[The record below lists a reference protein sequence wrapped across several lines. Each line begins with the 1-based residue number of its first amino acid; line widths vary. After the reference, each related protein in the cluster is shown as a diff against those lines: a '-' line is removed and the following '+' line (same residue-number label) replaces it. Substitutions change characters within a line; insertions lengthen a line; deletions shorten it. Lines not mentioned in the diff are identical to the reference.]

1 MDKTDSATVEFIPP
15 TPMPGKRVMAK
26 PQARLAMAPD
36 ENSSLFSHDELTR
49 NGSFA
54 TQTVFNP
61 EMDYNADEPNAASPR
76 QNSTSADKN
85 YSKNSNFLGKSN
97 CSNNCNVT
105 SSPHSSVYADTLNDF
120 AHAHQ
125 ANKAIHDLENKIT
138 ELLEWKN
145 KLKIPHKNVD
155 FSPVS
160 QAHMAVRE
168 MENQVNELL
177 QWKNGLVTNNKTTK
191 FEESGGAIPQRGQ
204 REHYSPIDKNNLTS
218 SVEYFEM
225 ELTLNRCVT
234 DVDKMQAA
242 VKVFPRSIVEGFRR
256 AFPNV
261 LNWRYIDFREY
272 VLNLL
277 PQHYSC
283 HRFQNFS
290 RPPTL
295 LDLDEAASKDI
306 ACPKTELYKFFIV
319 HRAPKWAKNSIREH
333 LGLDINQF
341 KARVDSILT
350 TGGSQQPSQQDRRY
364 GGQSSLCQHH
374 FQGGRQALSCEGP
387 MCPMYVEGINILPG
401 PSRPQPRSNQG
412 NR

>member
-1 MDKTDSATVEFIPP
+1 MAT
-15 TPMPGKRVMAK
+15 
-26 PQARLAMAPD
+26 PQARLATSPD
-36 ENSSLFSHDELTR
+36 ENSPLFSHDELRR

-54 TQTVFNP
+54 TQTVFDP
-61 EMDYNADEPNAASPR
+61 EMDYNSYVPNPVAPK
-76 QNSTSADKN
+76 QNSTSADNK
-85 YSKNSNFLGKSN
+85 YYFLGKNN
-97 CSNNCNVT
+97 CSNNNNCNVT
-105 SSPHSSVYADTLNDF
+105 SSPHSSVYADTLNDI
-120 AHAHQ
+120 ARAHQ

-138 ELLEWKN
+138 ELLQWKN
-145 KLKIPHKNVD
+145 NLKTRHKNVD

-168 MENQVNELL
+168 MENQVKELL
-177 QWKNGLVTNNKTTK
+177 QWKNGLVTNNQTTK

-272 VLNLL
+272 VLNML

-306 ACPKTELYKFFIV
+306 ACPKAELYKFFIV
-319 HRAPKWAKNSIREH
+319 HRAPKWAKTSIREH

-364 GGQSSLCQHH
+364 GG
-374 FQGGRQALSCEGP
+374 
-387 MCPMYVEGINILPG
+387 
-401 PSRPQPRSNQG
+401 
-412 NR
+412 